1 MLNKNRNMKRYL
13 KPLSNYLPLA
23 LAAVGA
29 RTIAIILKFP
39 GFPPGWGGEM
49 ASVANSIAMGHG
61 FASPY
66 IVPTGSTALIPPV
79 YPYLLSIFFKIFG
92 QQSET
97 AGFAALGLN
106 VILSALVLVP
116 LFVLTKR
123 LFDRRAALIA
133 VWLWAL
139 LPLSGYTDALYIWN
153 TSLFTL
159 ALTTLIAFTLSL
171 DKENIRSSHLVVY
184 ALFAGFTILLEPASL
199 IVVAVSWLWLAYQRF
214 PAKNLIQVLMIA
226 SILPCAWMVRN
237 FIVFHQFVFIRSG
250 LGLELSRGI
259 RDYELV
265 ADKPASLPNRN
276 SVELK
281 KYQQMGELVYMQS
294 RLDDGLQ
301 WIEENPIEYGE
312 RVVSRV
318 VAYWTGYR
326 VSRIYLFYGEFE
338 LIKRVFFSLPILG
351 IFLSLFA
358 LKKRDILLVHFI
370 LLLYPVMY
378 CLTHVELRYR
388 LPLEPLLY
396 SITIGAIAVLYEQFR
411 WRNADPFQ
419 TQPSLARRFAEPI
432 TEYD

>member
-66 IVPTGSTALIPPV
+66 IVQTGSTALIPPV

-171 DKENIRSSHLVVY
+171 DKENIRSSYLVVY

-294 RLDDGLQ
+294 RLDEALQ
-301 WIEENPIEYGE
+301 WIQENPAEYGK
-312 RVVSRV
+312 RFANRII
-318 VAYWTGYR
+318 AYWTGYR
-326 VSRIYLFYGEFE
+326 VSQIYLFYGRFE
-338 LIKRVFFSLPILG
+338 LIKRIFFSLPVVGIL
-351 IFLSLFA
+351 LSLFV
-358 LKKRDILLVHFI
+358 LKKKDVLLVNSI
-370 LLLYPVMY
+370 LALYPVVYYM
-378 CLTHVELRYR
+378 THVELRYR
-388 LPLEPLLY
+388 QPLEPLLCGLL
-396 SITIGAIAVLYEQFR
+396 IGALAAMCERIV
-411 WRNADPFQ
+411 WRTVDPFQ
-419 TQPSLARRFAEPI
+419 TQPSLTKRFAQPI
-432 TEYD
+432 NEYD